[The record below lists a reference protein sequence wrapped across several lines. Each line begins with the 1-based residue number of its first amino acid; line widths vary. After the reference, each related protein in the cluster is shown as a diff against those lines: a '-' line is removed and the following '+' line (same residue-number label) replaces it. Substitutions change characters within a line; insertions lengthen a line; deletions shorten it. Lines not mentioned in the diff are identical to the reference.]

1 MPRTGL
7 TKMAET
13 KYVVF
18 QLDTELY
25 GVPIDRVERI
35 LDDQEVTRIPKLAS
49 LFLGVFDL
57 RGQTVP
63 ALDLRRRF
71 DLPPRQ
77 EKGAMVVVLLESGR
91 CAWRVDQVAGIFSFD
106 EADIEQ
112 SPCMV
117 KAEKDDFLAGVGK
130 KGEKLVVLLDTEH
143 VVPEKAKSDLALA
156 A

>member
-1 MPRTGL
+1 
-7 TKMAET
+7 MAET

-25 GVPIDRVERI
+25 GVPINRVERI
-35 LDDQEVTRIPKLAS
+35 LEDQVVTRIPKLAS

-71 DLPPRQ
+71 DLPVRH

-106 EADIEQ
+106 EADIEE
-112 SPCMV
+112 SPRLV
-117 KAEKDDFLAGVGK
+117 KAEKDDFLSGVGK
-130 KGEKLVVLLDTEH
+130 KGEKLVVLLDADF
-143 VVPEKAKSDLALA
+143 VIPDQARRDLVLA

>member
-1 MPRTGL
+1 MGR
-7 TKMAET
+7 TKMADT

-18 QLDTELY
+18 QLETELY

-57 RGQTVP
+57 RGQTIP
-63 ALDLRRRF
+63 ALDLRQRF
-71 DLPPRQ
+71 ELPQRT

-106 EADIEQ
+106 DSDIEE
-112 SPCMV
+112 SPHLV

-130 KGEKLVVLLDTEH
+130 KGEKLVVLLDTEY
-143 VVPEKAKSDLALA
+143 VVPAKAKKQLALA